1 MGHVFAVFPELFFL
15 SPLAVTLLR
24 ISCAYA
30 FLYLASSLMQ
40 NRRGIARARF
50 PVLGHPPLWMIW
62 IAAVASLLI
71 GVMLAIGLYTQIAA
85 ILGALFLIKHAL
97 WSRWDSSIAPLSRG
111 TLALLLVICASLVI
125 TGAGAFA
132 FDLPF

>member
-24 ISCAYA
+24 IACAYA
-30 FLYLASSLMQ
+30 FLYLASNLVQ
-40 NRRGIARARF
+40 NRREIARTRF
-50 PVLGHPPLWMIW
+50 PIVGHPPLWMIW
-62 IAAVASLLI
+62 IAAAASLLI
-71 GVMLAIGLYTQIAA
+71 GVMLAIGLYTQVAA
-85 ILGALFLIKHAL
+85 ILGALFLLKHML
-97 WSRWDSSIAPLSRG
+97 WSRWGLPITPFSRG
-111 TLALLLVICASLVI
+111 TLALLLVICVSLVI